1 MKTRSYL
8 PGECSMPGYIHLLL
22 ATKPPFTQGHFSKQ
36 KGFTKDNLGI
46 LFLEKTLRVLC
57 FAG

>member
-1 MKTRSYL
+1 
-8 PGECSMPGYIHLLL
+8 MPGYIHLPL

-36 KGFTKDNLGI
+36 KGFTKDDLGI
-46 LFLEKTLRVLC
+46 LFLEKTLRDLC